1 MRSVSRALKADI
13 VRDVPNPELWSGAG
27 VERLRFGR
35 APLLAAA
42 VWFALGE
49 VMARNRQPA
58 VVLLLALMV
67 LAGVAF
73 VGLRWS
79 LRVAVLPL
87 AAVWMVV
94 GMWCAEV
101 QPVPLPQTALQS
113 YADGLSRQVRGRV
126 VRVRELPPRQKAVD
140 QDNDPAWWME
150 KEPDA
155 AEAVSIDLQV
165 EAVEEVTP
173 DVSRMVPVPGGVRV
187 TVLMD
192 GGTNGAEETH
202 VREYG
207 HEAPGFES
215 LPDLK
220 CGDVVEGPMRLKVP
234 ERYRDPGA
242 WQYEDYLLAQ
252 GMGVHATVK
261 ASKVTLLGEGARSL
275 QCRVFA
281 AQSWAADRMS
291 GYVRS
296 EANRRL
302 PSALRLSGDDA
313 GMLNAMLFGDRVGL
327 NRALRLGFERTGS
340 FHLFVVSGMH
350 VALLAELVF
359 WIARRLRLR
368 EWLATLLT
376 IGLTAGYAL
385 LTGFGVPVQRAS
397 WMVAIFLVARL
408 LSRDRNVLNALG
420 AAALGVLVWAPG
432 SLFEASFQMTFLAI
446 MAIGGIA
453 VLLWERWPG
462 DYARAV
468 RHLWEEWEDVGLRPR
483 VAQFRVMLRVWG
495 EAFAGLLG
503 RWARGVPALVVRCW
517 FWVLELVLIGVVVEL
532 VMVLPMAVYFH
543 RATMFALPA
552 NMLSVPL
559 VAVLAPMAVVTFC
572 AALVS
577 PVLAM
582 VPGGVTALLLH
593 GITGVIGRV
602 SQIQAADMRVPG
614 PVWWVALLAVVGW
627 GFCCWAVRR
636 SRALAWVA
644 VVVLPLVA
652 AMVLWPERA
661 VTSLG
666 MIEVTAIDVGQGDSL
681 LVVSPEGRTMLVD
694 AGGPVGGPSEAAAV
708 ASGFDVGEEEV
719 APYLWSRRIRRLDV
733 IALSH
738 AHSDHMGGMP
748 AVMRDFRPRELW
760 VGIDPD
766 SEAYR
771 ALLVEAKELGVV
783 VRHFHAGE
791 DLAWGGTEVSVLA
804 PEAGYRNA
812 GAPVNDDSLVM
823 RVQYGKASVLL
834 EGDAEAPSERAMVA
848 DGRLKPVTLLKVG
861 HHGSNSSTAPQFFA
875 EAAPRDAVISV
886 GKGNTFGHPKVE
898 VIDRIAAAHTRLY
911 RTDEF
916 GLTTF
921 LLRRDGGIREVL
933 GAGDS
938 ADTMY

>member
-1 MRSVSRALKADI
+1 MRSVSRASEADR
-13 VRDVPNPELWSGAG
+13 VGGEPNPRLWEEAG

-49 VMARNRQPA
+49 GMARNRQPA
-58 VVLLLALMV
+58 VVLLMALALLV
-67 LAGVAF
+67 GLAA

-79 LRVAVLPL
+79 LRTTILPV

-126 VRVRELPPRQKAVD
+126 VRVRALPPRGKAVD
-140 QDNDPAWWME
+140 QDNDPAWRVE
-150 KEPDA
+150 KEPEA
-155 AEAVSIDLQV
+155 AEAVSVDLQV

-173 DVSRMVPVPGGVRV
+173 DISRMVPATGGVRA
-187 TVLMD
+187 TVLA
-192 GGTNGAEETH
+192 NGA
-202 VREYG
+202 
-207 HEAPGFES
+207 A
-215 LPDLK
+215 LPALR
-220 CGDVVEGPMRLKVP
+220 CGDVVDGPMRLKVP

-242 WQYEDYLLAQ
+242 WQYADYLLAQ
-252 GMGVHATVK
+252 GVGLHATVR
-261 ASKVTLLGEGARSL
+261 ASKMTRLGEGAQNL
-275 QCRVFA
+275 QCRLYA
-281 AQSWAADRMS
+281 AQSWAAGRMA

-296 EANRRL
+296 GANRRM
-302 PSALRLSGDDA
+302 PPALRLSADDG
-313 GMLNAMLFGDRVGL
+313 GMLDAMLFGDRAGL

-350 VALLAELVF
+350 VALLAGLVF
-359 WIARRLRLR
+359 WAARRLKLR

-385 LTGFGVPVQRAS
+385 LTGFGVPVQRAL
-397 WMVAIFLVARL
+397 WMIVIFLAARL

-420 AAALGVLVWAPG
+420 AAALGVLVWSPE

-446 MAIGGIA
+446 VAIGGIA
-453 VLLWERWPG
+453 VPLWERGPG
-462 DYARAV
+462 EYARAA
-468 RHLWEEWEDVGLRPR
+468 RHVWDEWEDVRLRPR

-495 EAFAGLLG
+495 EAFAELLG
-503 RWARGVPALVVRCW
+503 RWARGVPAAMMRCG
-517 FWVLELVLIGVVVEL
+517 FWALELVLIGVVVES
-532 VMVLPMAVYFH
+532 VMVLPMAMYFH

-577 PVLAM
+577 PLLAM
-582 VPGGVTALLLH
+582 LPGPATAALLH

-602 SQIQAADMRVPG
+602 SAIRAADMRVPG
-614 PVWWVALLAVVGW
+614 PVWWVALLAVAAW
-627 GFCCWAVRR
+627 AFCCWAVRR
-636 SRALAWVA
+636 SRRGAWAA

-652 AMVLWPERA
+652 VMLLWPERA
-661 VTSLG
+661 VTSPGL
-666 MIEVTAIDVGQGDSL
+666 MEVTAIDVGQGDSL

-694 AGGPVGGPSEAAAV
+694 AGGPVGGTSEAAAV
-708 ASGFDVGEEEV
+708 TAGFDVGEEIV

-771 ALLVEAKELGVV
+771 DLLAEAKGLGVV

-791 DLAWGGTEVSVLA
+791 SLDWGGTTVSVLA

-848 DGRLKPVTLLKVG
+848 EGRMEPVTLLKVG
-861 HHGSNSSTAPQFFA
+861 HHGSNSSTTAAFLAEVAPK
-875 EAAPRDAVISV
+875 DAVISV
-886 GKGNTFGHPKVE
+886 GKGNTFGHPKEE
-898 VIDRIAAAHTRLY
+898 VIDRIAAGHTRIY

-921 LLRRDGGIREVL
+921 LLGRDGTIREVL

-938 ADTMY
+938 AE

>member
-1 MRSVSRALKADI
+1 M
-13 VRDVPNPELWSGAG
+13 
-27 VERLRFGR
+27 ERLQFRR

-58 VVLLLALMV
+58 VVLLIALV
-67 LAGVAF
+67 LLAGLAV
-73 VGLRWS
+73 VGVRWS
-79 LRVAVLPL
+79 LRTAVFPL

-101 QPVPLPQTALQS
+101 QPFPLPQTALQS

-126 VRVRELPPRQKAVD
+126 VRVRELPPRGKTAD
-140 QDNDPAWWME
+140 QDNDPASWLE

-155 AEAVSIDLQV
+155 AEAVSVDLQV
-165 EAVEEVTP
+165 DAVEEVTP
-173 DVSRMVPVPGGVRV
+173 DRSRMVPVPGGVRV

-192 GGTNGAEETH
+192 SG
-202 VREYG
+202 
-207 HEAPGFES
+207 PGLARPNFV
-215 LPDLK
+215 PN

-242 WQYEDYLLAQ
+242 WQYADYLLAQ
-252 GMGVHATVK
+252 GLGVHATVK
-261 ASKVTLLGEGARSL
+261 ASKIALLRQGAQSL

-281 AQSWAADRMS
+281 AQSWAANKIS

-296 EANRRL
+296 GANCGM
-302 PSALRLSGDDA
+302 PPALRLSADDA
-313 GMLNAMLFGDRVGL
+313 GMVNAMLFGDRLGL
-327 NRALRLGFERTGS
+327 NRTLRLGFERTGS

-350 VALLAELVF
+350 VALLAGLLF
-359 WIARRLRLR
+359 WMARRLRLS

-385 LTGFGVPVQRAS
+385 LTGFGVPVQRAL

-420 AAALGVLVWAPG
+420 AAALGVLVWSPG
-432 SLFEASFQMTFLAI
+432 GLSEASFQMTFLAI
-446 MAIGGIA
+446 LAIGGIA
-453 VLLWERWPG
+453 VPLWERGPG
-462 DYARAV
+462 DYARAA
-468 RHLWEEWEDVGLRPR
+468 RHLWDEWEDVRLTPR

-503 RWARGVPALVVRCW
+503 RWTRGVPVIAVRCG
-517 FWVLELVLIGVVVEL
+517 FWALELVLIGVVVEA

-552 NMLSVPL
+552 NIVSVPL
-559 VAVLAPMAVVTFC
+559 VAVLAPMAIVTFC

-577 PVLAM
+577 PWLAM
-582 VPGGVTALLLH
+582 VPGAATAGLLH
-593 GITGVIGRV
+593 GIRGVIGQV
-602 SQIQAADMRVPG
+602 SHIQAADMRIPG
-614 PVWWVALLAVVGW
+614 PVWWVAFLAVAAW
-627 GFCCWAVRR
+627 FFCCWAVRR
-636 SRALAWVA
+636 SRAWAWTVIFL
-644 VVVLPLVA
+644 LPLIAV
-652 AMVLWPERA
+652 MVLWPERP
-661 VTSLG
+661 VISQRNL
-666 MIEVTAIDVGQGDSL
+666 EVTAIDVGQGDSL
-681 LVVSPEGRTMLVD
+681 LVVSPQGKTMLVD
-694 AGGPVGGPSEAAAV
+694 AGGPVGGPTESAAV
-708 ASGFDVGEEEV
+708 ASGFDVGEEVV

-748 AVMRDFRPRELW
+748 AVLRDFRPRELW

-766 SEAYR
+766 SEAYQ
-771 ALLVEAKELGVV
+771 AVLDEAKELGVT

-791 DLAWGGTEVSVLA
+791 DMAWGGTEISVLA
-804 PEAGYRNA
+804 PEAGYRNT

-823 RVQYGKASVLL
+823 RIQYGKASALL

-848 DGRLKPVTLLKVG
+848 DGRLRPVTLLKVG
-861 HHGSNSSTAPQFFA
+861 HHGSNSSTIPRFFA

-886 GKGNTFGHPKVE
+886 GKGNTFGHPKEE

-921 LLRRDGGIREVL
+921 LLGRDGEIREVV
-933 GAGDS
+933 GAADS
-938 ADTMY
+938 VN